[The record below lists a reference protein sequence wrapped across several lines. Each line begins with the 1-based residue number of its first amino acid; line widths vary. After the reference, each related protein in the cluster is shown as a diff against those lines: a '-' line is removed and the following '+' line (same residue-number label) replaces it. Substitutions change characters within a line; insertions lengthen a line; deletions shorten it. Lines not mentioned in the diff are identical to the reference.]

1 MVKRIKRFRLFSILL
16 CLSSVSLH
24 ADSVNSTTG
33 DVLFDIDGW
42 KIAADLGEEK
52 LSISHQ
58 ELNVLLSEIQLGLI
72 KDDSLVYYSDWA
84 VESNGTG
91 LSITAS
97 QPERVTWEFAVS
109 DNRLNISCSL
119 GQGVLTGLAPSSE
132 KRIPAR
138 TEEQDNGVLYT
149 SLGPVSAHNIY
160 CLFDR
165 ETGTMIQFPEAS
177 QLARNRQKLDQME
190 VTFSIGA
197 NAAITLIPDYYIQVL
212 GLKYYRPKRE
222 VFETAPVAWSSWY
235 NYYFSTTEQDM
246 IRETDVLAKHLK
258 PYGLEYVKL
267 DACYTR
273 GSEFNYLNWNREYFP
288 NGGKYLFQYIQD
300 KGLKPGM
307 WLNMYGSN
315 YENAEMADKYPE
327 NFYQRD
333 QDGSLGWP
341 CCSIDPTLARL
352 DYSNPEVFEKHLKP
366 MFRTLIDDW
375 GLKYLKAGG
384 WGTYIDYFNENKARA
399 YDPTKTGREV
409 YMEVQRA
416 MREVAGDDLYVGGC
430 AMQEVGL
437 GFEVF
442 DGSRVGGDVKARWYR
457 DESNDQSMQIFFHS
471 LFGANYL
478 NNIVWHCDPDAV
490 LLRNPLT
497 LEEGRTIVSAIGL
510 TGQLYMASDFMGK
523 LPKRKLELYQKTIP
537 TTPIVPIDLYPYK
550 IKSNKVDR
558 AGNYQGVVWSRPFVR
573 EFPRAI
579 DLKVNSVAG
588 IYDVVSVFNWQDQS
602 AVEEIHFSEDLGL
615 DADLEYLVFD
625 FWNQKLNGIFSNK
638 IATSIPTHGTR
649 VFVIKPVTDAPQF
662 LSSSRHI
669 TNTVSLKELDWDT
682 AQSKISGSS
691 EIVRGDDYSL
701 FFHVPIDFEVQD
713 VSADTEVLYYKL
725 TGNLLEVKL
734 SADIDEAEDN
744 RINWSVQ
751 F

>member
-1 MVKRIKRFRLFSILL
+1 MISLLTLLL
-16 CLSSVSLH
+16 CLCFIQSQAVF
-24 ADSVNSTTG
+24 VNSNG
-33 DVLFDIDGW
+33 WIISADVD
-42 KIAADLGEEK
+42 KEK
-52 LSISHQ
+52 LSISH
-58 ELNVLLSEIQLGLI
+58 EKLNVLLSDVRLGLNTDNSI
-72 KDDSLVYYSDWA
+72 VYCSDWKTKT
-84 VESNGTG
+84 NKTG
-91 LSITAS
+91 LSITAK
-97 QPERVTWEFAVS
+97 QPETVTWNFLFTDSLLVVK
-109 DNRLNISCSL
+109 CSHE
-119 GQGVLTGLAPSSE
+119 QGVLKGLAPAGE

-138 TEEQDNGVLYT
+138 MEEQDNDILYT
-149 SLGPVSAHNIY
+149 SLGQVSANNIY

-165 ETGTMIQFPEAS
+165 ETGTMVKFPEQS
-177 QLARNRQKLDQME
+177 ELKRNSDDLNQME
-190 VTFSIGA
+190 ITLPVGNS
-197 NAAITLIPDYYIQVL
+197 AAIGLIPDYYINVL
-212 GLKYYRPKRE
+212 GLAYYRPKRE
-222 VFETAPVAWSSWY
+222 VFKTAPVAWSSWY

-246 IRETDVLAKHLK
+246 IRETDVLAKHLR

-273 GSEFNYLNWNREYFP
+273 GTEFNYLNWNTEYFP
-288 NGGKYLFQYIQD
+288 NGGKYLFKYIQD

-315 YENAEMADKYPE
+315 YENAEMANKYPE
-327 NFYQRD
+327 NYYQRD
-333 QDGSLGWP
+333 KDGSLGWP
-341 CCSIDPTLARL
+341 CCSIDSTLARL

-384 WGTYIDYFNENKARA
+384 WGTYINYFNENKADA
-399 YDPTKTGREV
+399 FDSTKTGREV

-442 DGSRVGGDVKARWYR
+442 DGSRIGGDVKARWYR
-457 DESNDQSMQIFFHS
+457 DEINDQSMQIFFHS

-497 LEEGRTIVSAIGL
+497 LEEVRTIVSAIGL
-510 TGQLYMASDFMGK
+510 TGQLYMASDFMDK

-588 IYDVVSVFNWQDQS
+588 IYDVVSVFNWKDES
-602 AVEEIHFSEDLGL
+602 AVEEIQFSDDLGL
-615 DADLEYLVFD
+615 DTDLEYLVFD
-625 FWNQKLNGIFSNK
+625 FWNQKLEGIFTNK

-649 VFVIKPVTDAPQF
+649 VFVIKPVANVPRF
-662 LSSSRHI
+662 LSTSRYI
-669 TNTVSLKELDWDT
+669 TSTVSLKELSWDNG
-682 AQSKISGSS
+682 QRKMSGTS
-691 EIVRGDDYSL
+691 EIVKGDDYSL
-701 FFHVPIDFEVQD
+701 FFHVPIDFEVND
-713 VSADTEVLYYKL
+713 VSADTEVLYHKL

-734 SADIDEAEDN
+734 SGNVDEEGDN
-744 RINWSVQ
+744 ATIAWSVQ

>member
-1 MVKRIKRFRLFSILL
+1 MKNLKMIPLIALLL
-16 CLSSVSLH
+16 CLSFIQSQAVSINL
-24 ADSVNSTTG
+24 N
-33 DVLFDIDGW
+33 GW
-42 KIAADLGEEK
+42 KISADVDEEK
-52 LSISHQ
+52 LSISY
-58 ELNVLLSEIQLGLI
+58 EKLNVLLSDVQIGLI
-72 KDDSLVYYSDWA
+72 RDDSLMYCSDWKA
-84 VESNGTG
+84 KTNKKG
-91 LSITAS
+91 LTIKAK
-97 QPERVTWEFAVS
+97 QPENVTWNFWVT
-109 DNRLNISCSL
+109 DSL
-119 GQGVLTGLAPSSE
+119 LTVKSSYDQGVFTGLAPADE

-138 TEEQDNGVLYT
+138 MEEQDNDILYT
-149 SLGPVSAHNIY
+149 SLGQVSARNIY

-165 ETGTMIQFPEAS
+165 ETGTMVKFPEQS
-177 QLARNRQKLDQME
+177 KLTRNSEDINQMQ
-190 VTFSIGA
+190 VTFSVGNSTDIA
-197 NAAITLIPDYYIQVL
+197 LIPDYYINVL
-212 GLKYYRPKRE
+212 GLAYYRPKRE
-222 VFETAPVAWSSWY
+222 VFKTAPVAWSSWY
-235 NYYFSTTEQDM
+235 SYYFSTTEQDM
-246 IRETDVLAKHLK
+246 IRETDVLAKHLR

-273 GSEFNYLNWNREYFP
+273 GTEFNYLEWNTEYFP
-288 NGGKYLFQYIQD
+288 NGGRYLFKYIQD

-333 QDGSLGWP
+333 KDGSLGWP
-341 CCSIDPTLARL
+341 CCSIDSTLARL

-384 WGTYIDYFNENKARA
+384 WGTYINYFNENKDRA
-399 YDPTKTGREV
+399 FDSTKTGREV
-409 YMEVQRA
+409 YMKVQRE
-416 MREVAGDDLYVGGC
+416 MRKSAGNELYVGGC

-442 DGSRVGGDVKARWYR
+442 DGSRIGGDVKARWYR

-490 LLRNPLT
+490 LLRKPLT
-497 LEEGRTIVSAIGL
+497 LEEGRTIVSSIGL

-523 LPKRKLELYQKTIP
+523 LPQRKLELYQKTIP

-550 IKSNKVDR
+550 VKSNKK
-558 AGNYQGVVWSRPFVR
+558 NGVVWSRPKVK

-579 DLKVNSVAG
+579 DLKVNSIAG

-602 AVEEIHFSEDLGL
+602 AVEEIHFFDDLGL
-615 DADLEYLVFD
+615 DIDLEYLVFD
-625 FWNQKLNGIFSNK
+625 FWNQKLEGIFSNK

-649 VFVIKPVTDAPQF
+649 VFVIKPVSDVPQF
-662 LSSSRHI
+662 LSTSRHI
-669 TNTVSLKELDWDT
+669 TNTVSLKEINWDNDRRRM
-682 AQSKISGSS
+682 SGTSD
-691 EIVRGDDYSL
+691 IVKGDDYSL
-701 FFHVPIDFEVQD
+701 FFHVPIDFEVKEVNAD
-713 VSADTEVLYYKL
+713 VEVLYHKL

-734 SADIDEAEDN
+734 SGDIDEAGDN
-744 RINWSVQ
+744 VTIAWSVQ